1 MDPVGD
7 LDSRQQAL
15 KPIQT
20 KRSGAR
26 EVGDGKKPED
36 IKEEEGEALSPVGR
50 IFHETCFNVYV
61 IAIAGCK
68 TRINVDVVKANLEHS
83 LLKHPRF
90 SSLQVKDVKKDGG
103 MKWVPTKVDL
113 DKHIIIPSLHHT
125 ISSPDKMV
133 EDYISNLSKTYIDYS
148 KPLWELHILNIKTSD
163 AESVAVFRIHH
174 SLGDGMSLMSLV
186 LACSRQISNPKALP
200 TLPAK
205 KTSNPDPVKSGRIW
219 WTIRLVW
226 NTIIDVLM
234 FLATTLFLKDTMT
247 PLSNGWKKGGG
258 HVPRRFVYR
267 TVSLDDIKQIKNG
280 MKTTINDVVMGVS
293 LAGLSRYLNRRYGE
307 TKEDKGAT
315 EKKNNLPKNIRLR
328 ATLMMN
334 IRPSPGLHALAEM
347 MEKGSKAKWG
357 NWIGSML
364 LPFAIALYD
373 DPLDYVRQ
381 TKATIDRKKHSHE
394 AIFTC
399 FIIKTVLKLFGAKVA
414 AFLYR
419 RVMNHTTICFSN
431 VVGPM
436 EEIGF
441 YGHPMAFL
449 APSVYGQPQGLMIH
463 FQSYINK
470 MTFVLSVD
478 EEIIPDPNQL
488 CDDLEESLK
497 FIKDAVIARG
507 LV

>member
-1 MDPVGD
+1 MEPVGD
-7 LDSRQQAL
+7 QDSRRQAL
-15 KPIQT
+15 RPIQT
-20 KRSGAR
+20 KRSAAR
-26 EVGDGKKPED
+26 EVEGDGKNPED
-36 IKEEEGEALSPVGR
+36 IKEEEEGEALSPVGR

-68 TRINVDVVKANLEHS
+68 TRINVDVVKANLEHT

-113 DKHIIIPSLHHT
+113 DKQIIIPSLHHT

-200 TLPAK
+200 TLPVK
-205 KTSNPDPVKSGRIW
+205 KTSNPDPVNSGRIW

-267 TVSLDDIKQIKNG
+267 TVSLDDIKLIKNG

-315 EKKNNLPKNIRLR
+315 QKKNNLPKNIRLR
-328 ATLMMN
+328 ATVIMN
-334 IRPSPGLHALAEM
+334 IRPSPGIH
-347 MEKGSKAKWG
+347 
-357 NWIGSML
+357 
-364 LPFAIALYD
+364 
-373 DPLDYVRQ
+373 
-381 TKATIDRKKHSHE
+381 
-394 AIFTC
+394 
-399 FIIKTVLKLFGAKVA
+399 VA
-414 AFLYR
+414 AFLYH

-449 APSVYGQPQGLMIH
+449 APSVYGQPHGLMIH

-478 EEIIPDPNQL
+478 EEIIPDPNRL

>member
-1 MDPVGD
+1 MEPVGD
-7 LDSRQQAL
+7 LDSKQQAL

-20 KRSGAR
+20 KRSAAR
-26 EVGDGKKPED
+26 EVEGDGKKPED
-36 IKEEEGEALSPVGR
+36 IKEEEEEGEALSPVGR

-61 IAIAGCK
+61 IAIAGFK
-68 TRINVDVVKANLEHS
+68 IRINVDVVKANLEHS

-307 TKEDKGAT
+307 TKEDKGAI

-334 IRPSPGLHALAEM
+334 IRPSPGLH
-347 MEKGSKAKWG
+347 
-357 NWIGSML
+357 
-364 LPFAIALYD
+364 
-373 DPLDYVRQ
+373 
-381 TKATIDRKKHSHE
+381 
-394 AIFTC
+394 
-399 FIIKTVLKLFGAKVA
+399 VA
-414 AFLYR
+414 AFLYH

-449 APSVYGQPQGLMIH
+449 APSIYGQAQGLMIH

>member
-1 MDPVGD
+1 MEPVGD

-20 KRSGAR
+20 KRLAAR
-26 EVGDGKKPED
+26 EVEGDGKKPED
-36 IKEEEGEALSPVGR
+36 IKEEEEGEALSPVGR

-61 IAIAGCK
+61 IAIAGFK
-68 TRINVDVVKANLEHS
+68 IRINVDVVKANLEHT

-186 LACSRQISNPKALP
+186 LSCSRQISNPKALP

-205 KTSNPDPVKSGRIW
+205 KTSNPDPVNSGRIC
-219 WTIRLVW
+219 
-226 NTIIDVLM
+226 
-234 FLATTLFLKDTMT
+234 
-247 PLSNGWKKGGG
+247 NGWKKGGG

-267 TVSLDDIKQIKNG
+267 TVSLDDIKLIKNG

-315 EKKNNLPKNIRLR
+315 QKKNNLPKNIRLR

-414 AFLYR
+414 AFLYH
-419 RVMNHTTICFSN
+419 RVMNHTTMCFSN

-470 MTFVLSVD
+470 MTFILSVD
-478 EEIIPDPNQL
+478 EEIIPDPNRL

-497 FIKDAVIARG
+497 FIKDVVIARG